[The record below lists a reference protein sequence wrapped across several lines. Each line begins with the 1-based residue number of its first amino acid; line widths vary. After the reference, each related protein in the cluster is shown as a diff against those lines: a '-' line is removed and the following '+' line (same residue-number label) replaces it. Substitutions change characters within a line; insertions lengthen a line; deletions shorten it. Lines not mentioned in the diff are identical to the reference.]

1 MANLVAIHADCEDL
15 VFLKPLQKSIAGL
28 DGVNLDWH
36 CLNSE
41 YSHEIAQ
48 AAINQPTVIMICIFL
63 HGRTDGFRGG
73 DYENARDP
81 GKVPMFLRKGDMHV
95 FKNKVIFCLS
105 CNGNTHADEI
115 VDGGAIAYLG
125 FDDVPF
131 ARYDA
136 LTEDEIIQRSLTLHC
151 QALIRGAVEAGL
163 SHFIYSGETLAETAS
178 FIQLWVRKNS
188 VKFVRENQSERYR
201 NDIAS
206 LFMVMADTIKVFGN
220 RDITWREISS
230 P

>member
-28 DGVNLDWH
+28 DGVSVDWH

-48 AAINQPTVIMICIFL
+48 DAIKQPTARLICIFL

-73 DYENARDP
+73 DYENEQDP
-81 GKVPMFLRKGDMHV
+81 NKVSMFLRKGDMHA
-95 FKNKVIFCLS
+95 FKDKVVFCLS
-105 CNGNTHADEI
+105 CNGNTHASEV

-131 ARYDA
+131 VRYDP
-136 LTEDEIIQRSLTLHC
+136 LTEDEIVQRSLTLHC
-151 QALIRGAVEAGL
+151 QSLIRSAVEAGL
-163 SHFIYSGETLAETAS
+163 SHFIHSGETLAETAS
-178 FIQLWVRKNS
+178 FIQLWVRQSAVEFIRN
-188 VKFVRENQSERYR
+188 NQSERYR
-201 NDIAS
+201 NDIVS
-206 LFMVMADTIKVFGN
+206 LFMVMADTIKVYGN
-220 RDITWREISS
+220 GDITWRDIM
-230 P
+230 